1 MITVLHM
8 DAIFGCEGFYNYVS
22 NRSLSFLKENER
34 VLEPSKINQTR
45 WEWHHT
51 PFLLCHFANYAHHKT
66 LYMQLAK
73 QALLQATKWFLPLE
87 IGNYSNYTHQGH

>member
-1 MITVLHM
+1 MGMT
-8 DAIFGCEGFYNYVS
+8 
-22 NRSLSFLKENER
+22 
-34 VLEPSKINQTR
+34 P
-45 WEWHHT
+45 HT
-51 PFLLCHFANYAHHKT
+51 IPLANYAHHKT